1 MKIRRID
8 FYPDDF
14 LVGVSGMTP
23 TEGWVYWIICS
34 LIYSSGGPIRHDDKR
49 ILKNTGLRKD
59 HLKRVCDSLVSDA
72 KVLCND
78 GELMVKRCSIELER
92 AANRVSRARENG
104 AKGNKSKHI
113 QSAGGK
119 IQSTLSNNKQQT
131 TRVSAGIGR
140 GNGLD
145 AQPPN
150 ALKQYETGFTDEH
163 NRVHVKLA
171 DGPILKIGPYG
182 AVDVAY
188 EPRDYERRLAFTSEQ
203 AVQMRT
209 QALENPKTLVSSLET
224 KP

>member
-8 FYPDDF
+8 FYPTDF
-14 LVGVSGMTP
+14 TDGVSGLTP
-23 TEGWVYWIICS
+23 IQIGVYWVVCS
-34 LIYSSGGPIRHDDKR
+34 LIYSAGGPIPVEDQRLRLIKCDPRTIRKAIQELVKMGKIHLEDDGKMIVRRCEDELDRGRRR
-49 ILKNTGLRKD
+49 I
-59 HLKRVCDSLVSDA
+59 
-72 KVLCND
+72 
-78 GELMVKRCSIELER
+78 E
-92 AANRVSRARENG
+92 AATKNG
-104 AKGNKSKHI
+104 AEGNKIKKMRNATAKST
-113 QSAGGK
+113 Q
-119 IQSTLSNNKQQT
+119 TLSYNKQQT

-203 AVQMRT
+203 AVQMRE
-209 QALENPKTLVSSLET
+209 QALANPKTLISSLEGN
-224 KP
+224 